1 MYFARIA
8 LAFTVICVS
17 SRLSLGQSAMLT
29 PLFQEE
35 KPLAIK
41 MKVSLKKIRKE
52 TNDTTFISSTLYYK
66 DKEKVSWD
74 SIPIRIRA
82 RGNFR
87 RANCYFVP
95 MRIKI
100 KKGDAKGTIFEGNKS
115 LKLVLPCNT
124 AKTAN
129 GLIMREYLCYQLYEP
144 ATPYIFNTRLLN
156 ITLEELD
163 KKKTTHELMG
173 FFIEDDNVVA
183 DRFHGQEIDS
193 TNLHPL
199 ALHDTTSVR
208 HDLFE
213 FWISN
218 TDWSST
224 FYHNVKIIKN
234 ARGSYIPIPYDF
246 DMSGFVNAPYAKGT
260 PELGTTDS
268 QTRVYRGF
276 CRNEP
281 LVQYVRQQ
289 YVTLEPK
296 MNDIIAQYQS
306 YFDEREFTL
315 MKRFSDEFFTILK
328 SDDKFKHEILQK
340 CRTK

>member
-1 MYFARIA
+1 MYTIRATLFSLLCMSSVAC
-8 LAFTVICVS
+8 LA
-17 SRLSLGQSAMLT
+17 QSAALT
-29 PLFQEE
+29 TLFQEE

-41 MKVSLKKIRKE
+41 LKVSLKKIRKD
-52 TNDTTFISSTLYYK
+52 TNDTTFIASTLFYR
-66 DKEKVSWD
+66 DNEKVNWD

-87 RANCYFVP
+87 RENCYFVP

-100 KKGDAKGTIFEGNKS
+100 KKGDSKGTVFEGNKS

-129 GLIMREYLCYQLYEP
+129 GLIVKEYMCYQLYEP
-144 ATPYIFNTRLLN
+144 ATPYIFNTRFLN
-156 ITLEELD
+156 ITLEDID
-163 KKKTTHELMG
+163 KKKTTHQLLG
-173 FFIEDDNVVA
+173 FFIEDDDIVA
-183 DRFHGQEIDS
+183 DRFHGKEIDS
-193 TNLHPL
+193 TKLHPL
-199 ALHDTTSVR
+199 ALHDTSSVR

-213 FWISN
+213 YWISN

-224 FYHNVKIIKN
+224 YYHNVKIILN
-234 ARGSYIPIPYDF
+234 AAGSYIPIPYDF

-276 CRNEP
+276 CRSEP
-281 LVQYVRQQ
+281 LVQHVRQE
-289 YVTLEPK
+289 YIALEPK
-296 MNDIIAQYQS
+296 MNEIIASYKS
-306 YFDEREFTL
+306 YFDEREFTS
-315 MKRFSDEFFTILK
+315 MKRYSDEFFTILK
-328 SDDKFKHEILQK
+328 SDEKFKQNILQK

>member
-1 MYFARIA
+1 MNTRAIVFSLAWMLPIA
-8 LAFTVICVS
+8 CLAQS
-17 SRLSLGQSAMLT
+17 SGLT

-41 MKVSLKKIRKE
+41 LKVSLKKIRKE
-52 TNDTTFISSTLYYK
+52 TNDTIFFATSLHYK
-66 DKEKVSWD
+66 DSEKVSWD

-82 RGNFR
+82 RGQFR
-87 RANCYFVP
+87 RENCYFVP
-95 MRIKI
+95 MRIKM
-100 KKGDAKGTIFEGNKS
+100 KKADTKGTVFEGNKS

-129 GLIMREYLCYQLYEP
+129 GLIVREYMCYQLYEP

-156 ITLEELD
+156 ITLEDVD
-163 KKKTTHELMG
+163 KKKTTHQLLG
-173 FFIEDDNVVA
+173 FFIEDDDVVA
-183 DRFHGQEIDS
+183 DRFHGKEIDS
-193 TNLHPL
+193 TNFHPL

-224 FYHNVKIIKN
+224 FYHNVKIIQN
-234 ARGSYIPIPYDF
+234 ASGSYIPLPYDF

-276 CRNEP
+276 CRSEP
-281 LVQYVRQQ
+281 LVQHVRQE
-289 YVTLEPK
+289 YITLEPK
-296 MNDIIAQYQS
+296 MNEIISQYQS
-306 YFDEREFTL
+306 YFDEREFASL
-315 MKRFSDEFFTILK
+315 KKYSDEFFTILK
-328 SDDKFKHEILQK
+328 SDEKFKQNILQK
-340 CRTK
+340 CRKK